1 VTGFVFPELI
11 ESEKYSYT
19 KYDDKPTTTKPT
31 QTIII
36 PKPYCLV
43 ILRLYVGSF
52 SSFKNIYD
60 KIGTNKTIEPFNI

>member
-1 VTGFVFPELI
+1 MPAVIGLLSEEFI
-11 ESEKYSYT
+11 ESVKYSYT
-19 KYDDKPTTTKPT
+19 KYDDKPTTIKPT

-52 SSFKNIYD
+52 SSFRNI
-60 KIGTNKTIEPFNI
+60 